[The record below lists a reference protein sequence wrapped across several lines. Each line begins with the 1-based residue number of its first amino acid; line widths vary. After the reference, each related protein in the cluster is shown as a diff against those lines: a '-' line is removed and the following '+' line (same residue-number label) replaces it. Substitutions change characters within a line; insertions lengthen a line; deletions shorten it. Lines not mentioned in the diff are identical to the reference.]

1 MEDQILE
8 SIGYLLP
15 AIVTG
20 LVAYFMFSGFIKH
33 SLTEKR
39 MEVRAAQK
47 KEVLPI
53 KLQACERLLL
63 FCERINP
70 VKMLL
75 RIPPISTNTAD
86 YLQLLIANITQEFEH
101 NFVQQIYVSEETWTA
116 IMASKN
122 AVTNTLRQA
131 AENSKSANDL
141 REHIL
146 LGYSQKLPPTETA
159 VAFIKKEVRD
169 LL

>member
-1 MEDQILE
+1 
-8 SIGYLLP
+8 
-15 AIVTG
+15 
-20 LVAYFMFSGFIKH
+20 
-33 SLTEKR
+33 
-39 MEVRAAQK
+39 
-47 KEVLPI
+47 
-53 KLQACERLLL
+53 
-63 FCERINP
+63 
-70 VKMLL
+70 MLL